1 MTTALAMTT
10 ATAAVPLRPP
20 HPRRPPLAP
29 SSSAR
34 ARARGRDVSMRVS
47 KKEDDEPNLNTGILY
62 ERMKAMRAQE
72 AATAAAAEVE
82 DEADTAAI
90 ERDQAIVAGIR
101 GDAAERAP
109 PSGEAI

>member
-1 MTTALAMTT
+1 MT
-10 ATAAVPLRPP
+10 TAAVPLRHP
-20 HPRRPPLAP
+20 HPRRSRLAP
-29 SSSAR
+29 SSSGR
-34 ARARGRDVSMRVS
+34 ARVRNVSMRVS
-47 KKEDDEPNLNTGILY
+47 NKDDDEPNMNTGILY

-109 PSGEAI
+109 PSGGARNE